1 MSQEKV
7 NRYKEEKANR
17 KAKIRRDRFK
27 SMVRKLILL
36 VLSVALVGWVAYSAV
51 VTYQAN
57 RPRDMVTVNYE
68 SITDYL
74 QALGEDFAEE
84 TPVEIFD
91 DADLEGE
98 GEAETEEE
106 DGAEVEGEDDAEGDD
121 GAEIEGEG
129 DAEGDDEAEGEGT
142 EEDTVE

>member
-74 QALGEDFAEE
+74 QALGEEIAGE
-84 TPVEIFD
+84 TPADIFD

-106 DGAEVEGEDDAEGDD
+106 NGAEVEGEGDAETEGDV
-121 GAEIEGEG
+121 EGEG
-129 DAEGDDEAEGEGT
+129 DTEGEET
-142 EEDTVE
+142 EEEIVE